1 MKNAEEIT
9 KTSKLAGIVKKE
21 CVQIVMINTC
31 HGSYDIKVWLEEYLD
46 CGRKRNLVQDMVVD
60 N

>member
-9 KTSKLAGIVKKE
+9 KTSRLADIVKKK

-31 HGSYDIKVWLEEYLD
+31 RGSYDIKVWLKEYLV
-46 CGRKRNLVQDMVVD
+46 CGRKRRLVQDMVVD

>member
-9 KTSKLAGIVKKE
+9 KISRLAGIVKKI
-21 CVQIVMINTC
+21 CAQIVMINTC
-31 HGSYDIKVWLEEYLD
+31 HGSYDIKVWPKEYLV
-46 CGRKRNLVQDMVVD
+46 CGRKRNMVQDMVVD

>member
-1 MKNAEEIT
+1 VKNAEEIT
-9 KTSKLAGIVKKE
+9 KTSRLASIVKKE
-21 CVQIVMINTC
+21 CVQIVMINIC
-31 HGSYDIKVWLEEYLD
+31 RGSYDIKVWLKEYLD

>member
-1 MKNAEEIT
+1 VKNVEEIT
-9 KTSKLAGIVKKE
+9 KTSRLAGIVKKE

-31 HGSYDIKVWLEEYLD
+31 RGSYDIKVWLEEYLD